1 LTSLVK
7 YLRRSQGNGSEI
19 IDEQTL
25 GLLEDLRPPAEAE
38 NDTSA
43 ITKAVL
49 RKVDILQSRDKKL
62 RLLRSLARLS
72 HPWVCAVL
80 LELLADPSEE
90 VRDLAV
96 RELSEREDC
105 PILSIYQKL
114 AQPPW
119 YLKSSILRILGNRR
133 SPEAV
138 KHIQGVVDDPNVEVK
153 RSAAQALGEIGGKQ
167 ARTLLVRLTKDTNPY
182 VRMAAAE
189 ALDKICDFRFI

>member
-1 LTSLVK
+1 MTSLVK

-38 NDTSA
+38 TDTSA

-49 RKVDILQSRDKKL
+49 RKVDILQNRDKKL

-80 LELLADPSEE
+80 LELLADPIEE

-138 KHIQGVVDDPNVEVK
+138 KHIQSVVDDPNVEVK

-167 ARTLLVRLTKDTNPY
+167 ARTLLVRLSKDTNPY